1 MRIRTTEKQLKEVEV
16 TKESYI
22 ECDKC
27 MSKIRTGA
35 YDAFNCEVIV
45 TTGEAYPESID
56 TLERSVD
63 LCQNCAEDMIKL
75 LSENGYRINEVENG
89 KESK

>member
-1 MRIRTTEKQLKEVEV
+1 MKIRITEKQLKEVEV

-27 MSKIRTGA
+27 KSKIRTGC

-45 TTGEAYPESID
+45 TTGYSFPNSND
-56 TLERSVD
+56 TIERSVD
-63 LCQNCAEDMIKL
+63 LCQTCAEDMIKL
-75 LSENGYRINEVENG
+75 LSENGYRINEVEN
-89 KESK
+89 SL

>member
-1 MRIRTTEKQLKEVEV
+1 MRITTTEKQLKEVEV

-27 MSKIRTGA
+27 MSKIRTGC

-45 TTGEAYPESID
+45 TKGYSFPDSND
-56 TLERSVD
+56 TVERSVD
-63 LCQNCAEDMIKL
+63 LCQTCAENMIKL
-75 LSENGYRINEVENG
+75 LTENGYRINEVE
-89 KESK
+89 K